1 MVIEIVQ
8 WTQLVAL
15 LLTVSVSV
23 SALPGVEAVRHGF
36 FESRLTMCAVE
47 EREEKKRRERT
58 RSASPRKLLGAVRR
72 CPVKMLSYVSRPR
85 LLSFRTPHA
94 LGVRL
99 NN

>member
-1 MVIEIVQ
+1 MAIEIVQ

-23 SALPGVEAVRHGF
+23 SALPGVGAVRHGF
-36 FESRLTMCAVE
+36 FEPRPTVCAME

-58 RSASPRKLLGAVRR
+58 RNARPRRLLRAVRR
-72 CPVKMLSYVSRPR
+72 CSAKMLSYVSRPR
-85 LLSFRTPHA
+85 FLSFRTPHA